1 MKNTIEFT
9 SKDQEQLENL
19 MMFAKLNNYILET
32 EEDMK
37 QLLKDWVNN
46 GLKLMKTVTENK
58 QCMDMMFNDYMTQQG
73 LN

>member
-1 MKNTIEFT
+1 MNAEFT
-9 SKDQEQLENL
+9 QKDQEQLENL
-19 MMFAKLNNYILET
+19 MMFAKLNNYILEN

-46 GLKLMKTVTENK
+46 GLKLMKKVTENK
-58 QCMDMMFNDYMTQQG
+58 QCMDMMFDDYMIQQG

>member
-1 MKNTIEFT
+1 MNAEFT
-9 SKDQEQLENL
+9 QKDQEQLENL
-19 MMFAKLNNYILET
+19 MMFAKLNNYILEN

-46 GLKLMKTVTENK
+46 GLKLMKKVTENK
-58 QCMDMMFNDYMTQQG
+58 QCMDMMFNDYMTQKG

>member
-1 MKNTIEFT
+1 MENLND
-9 SKDQEQLENL
+9 KDKEQLENL
-19 MMFAKLNNYILET
+19 MMFAKLNNYVLET

-46 GLKLMKTVTENK
+46 GLAFMKKITENK
-58 QCMDMMFNDYMTQQG
+58 QFMDSMFDDYMKKLE

>member
-46 GLKLMKTVTENK
+46 GLK
-58 QCMDMMFNDYMTQQG
+58 QYQ
-73 LN
+73 LNEYVNLRK

>member
-1 MKNTIEFT
+1 MKNLTV
-9 SKDQEQLENL
+9 KDQEQLENL

-46 GLKLMKTVTENK
+46 GLNLMKKVTNNI
-58 QCMDMMFNDYMTQQG
+58 QCMDMMFDNYMTEKKF
-73 LN
+73 N

>member
-1 MKNTIEFT
+1 MKTTEFT
-9 SKDQEQLENL
+9 QKDQEQLENL

-46 GLKLMKTVTENK
+46 GLKLMKTVTENR
-58 QCMDMMFNDYMTQQG
+58 QCMDMMFNDYMKQKN
-73 LN
+73 L